1 MKHYYFL
8 IARFGVRNYDLGS
21 GLLCLFIGLGFVAGG
36 VKMGL
41 GPLNAP
47 GAGFFPTVIGGIF
60 SALSL
65 ALLITTTLGKNQA
78 MEKQRFWKEKNGWVK
93 VSLALLSLIFYMI
106 FLEFLGYI
114 ATTIIFVF
122 FLLKFVGKKGWRI
135 SIVMAVLVSLGSYA
149 LFKMALRVS
158 LPKGLMQW

>member
-1 MKHYYFL
+1 M
-8 IARFGVRNYDLGS
+8 RNYDLGS

-65 ALLITTTLGKNQA
+65 ALWITTILGKNQA
-78 MEKQRFWKEKNGWVK
+78 MEKQRFWKEKNSWVK

-106 FLEFLGYI
+106 LLEFLGYI
-114 ATTIIFVF
+114 ATSVIFIF
-122 FLLKFVGKKGWRI
+122 FLLKFVGKKSWLI

-149 LFKMALRVS
+149 LFKMAMGVS